1 MEIFTAIALLIV
13 IFVLFDFKSTLVDKI
28 SALTQR
34 IEALQRQIHSLQQTE
49 KPPVEKPRTSA
60 EEIKVAPTPE
70 IKRESVLEEKR
81 PPIVEEKKVAVKIK
95 DEVEEKIEDEKKD
108 EEKIERLSTQRDI
121 LEEYV
126 AKKEQKPKITIPKEP
141 QPSFFDRNPDLE
153 KFIGENLINK
163 IGIAILVLG
172 IAFFVKYAI
181 SQNWINEYG
190 RTAIGVAC
198 GAILI
203 GVAHRLRKT
212 FAAFSSVLVGGGLAV
227 LYFTITIAFHEYH
240 IFSQTVAFIIMV
252 IITGFSVLL
261 AVSYDRKELAVL
273 ALIGG
278 FTSPFLLSTGE
289 GNHVVLFTYVTIL
302 NTGILALAFFKK
314 WNVLNVLTYIFTIL
328 LFGGWL
334 LVKVVWGYQPPYA
347 SALLFGTIFFVLFF
361 LMNIINNVKENRK
374 FNGLEIS
381 LLLSNTFLYYSAG
394 MFILAHIQNGVYQ
407 GLFTAVVAVFN
418 FIFSFSLYKNGNAD
432 KNLVYMLIGLVLT
445 FVSLTAPIQLDGNH
459 ITMFWASESV
469 LLLWLSQKSGIILMK
484 KASVIILV
492 LMVGSLMNDWKQI
505 YLLYSGKE
513 LAILLNKGF
522 ITGVIAVIS
531 LFLSVYFS
539 KKDKDEFL
547 FDGIDMK
554 FYSIIL
560 NVVLIGGIYTVILLE
575 LRCQLHQHVKYYA
588 SRDLVIGCFNFGFI
602 ICLNLV
608 SRVKKDI
615 PSLAEASVLIG
626 LVAILFY
633 PLFYNEMIV
642 NVRNAYLYTH
652 RTGYATYIIHYV
664 DIVLVL
670 SLLYVCYKNLKHASF
685 KLKELDHIIMWYIC
699 FIFIYIGSAE
709 LDNIV
714 VINNYGKHVDIYAVL
729 QQNHKIGFPIFWGI
743 CSFIVMIIGMKYK
756 RRDLRIISLT
766 LFLIIILKLFLFDIR
781 GISEGGKIA
790 AFIVLGIILLI
801 VSFMY
806 QKLKKLVL
814 DDDGKNT
821 IDVLKNKEEISKS
834 EEE

>member
-1 MEIFTAIALLIV
+1 MELFTLIAIV
-13 IFVLFDFKSTLVDKI
+13 ILVFVLFDFKSTVVDKVG
-28 SALTQR
+28 ALTKQ
-34 IEALQRQIHSLQQTE
+34 IEALQRQIHSLQSIEKKTDSSTE
-49 KPPVEKPRTSA
+49 KN
-60 EEIKVAPTPE
+60 KVATEE
-70 IKRESVLEEKR
+70 IKREVKPEIRPAPIVSEKR
-81 PPIVEEKKVAVKIK
+81 PPVVEETKVEIEAK
-95 DEVEEKIEDEKKD
+95 VED
-108 EEKIERLSTQRDI
+108 QRKVPQKDI

-126 AKKEQKPKITIPKEP
+126 AQKVQKPQPFIPKEP
-141 QPSFFDRNPDLE
+141 KPSFFDRNPDLE

-203 GVAHRLRKT
+203 GVAHKLRKT

-240 IFSQTVAFIIMV
+240 IFSQTVAFVIMV
-252 IITGFSVLL
+252 LITAFSVLL
-261 AVSYDRKELAVL
+261 SISYDRKELAVL

-302 NTGILALAFFKK
+302 NIGILALAFFKK
-314 WNVLNVLTYIFTIL
+314 WNVLNILTYIFTVV
-328 LFGGWL
+328 LFAGWL
-334 LVKVVWGYQPPYA
+334 LFKLVWGYQPPYG
-347 SALLFGTIFFVLFF
+347 SALVFATIFFVLFF
-361 LMNIINNVKENRK
+361 LMNIVNNVKENRK
-374 FNGLEIS
+374 FNNVEIM

-394 MFILAHIQNGVYQ
+394 MFVLAHLGQGMYQ
-407 GLFTAVVAVFN
+407 GLFTAIVAIFN
-418 FIFSFSLYKNGNAD
+418 FIFAFSLYKNENAD
-432 KNLVYMLIGLVLT
+432 KTLVYLLIGLVLT
-445 FVSLTAPIQLDGNH
+445 FASLAAPIQLEGNH
-459 ITMFWASESV
+459 VTMFWASEAV
-469 LLLWLSQKSGIILMK
+469 LLLWLSQKSGITLMK
-484 KASVIILV
+484 KASVIIMV
-492 LMVGSLMNDWKQI
+492 LMMGSLIIDWEET
-505 YLLYSGKE
+505 YLTHSNQVLT
-513 LAILLNKGF
+513 ILFNEGF
-522 ITGVIAVIS
+522 ITGTIALVS
-531 LFLSVYFS
+531 LFLSIYFV
-539 KKDKDEFL
+539 KKDTEEFL

-554 FYSIIL
+554 FYSIVL
-560 NVVLIGGIYTVILLE
+560 NVLLIIGIYCVLILE
-575 LRCQLHQHVKYYA
+575 LRHQLHQHVSYYA

-602 ICLNLV
+602 ICLNLL

-615 PSLAEASVLIG
+615 PKLAEVSVLIG

-652 RTGYATYIIHYV
+652 RTGYAAYVIHYV
-664 DIVLVL
+664 DIVFVL
-670 SLLYVCYKNLKHASF
+670 SLLYVCYKNIKEASF

-699 FIFIYIGSAE
+699 FIFIYIGSSE
-709 LDNIV
+709 LDNLV
-714 VINNYGKHVDIYAVL
+714 VINNFGRHVNIYQVL
-729 QQNHKIGFPIFWGI
+729 EQNHKIGFPIFWGI

-766 LFLIIILKLFLFDIR
+766 LFLIIILKLFLYDIR

-821 IDVLKNKEEISKS
+821 KEEVNNKEEINKS

>member
-1 MEIFTAIALLIV
+1 MEIFTAVALIIV

-34 IEALQRQIHSLQQTE
+34 IEALQRQVHSLQQTE
-49 KPPVEKPRTSA
+49 KPPIEKPRTSA
-60 EEIKVAPTPE
+60 EEIKIAVKPE
-70 IKRESVLEEKR
+70 IKREIVHEEKLPPIIEEKR
-81 PPIVEEKKVAVKIK
+81 VEVKDEVKIK
-95 DEVEEKIEDEKKD
+95 VEVEEKV
-108 EEKIERLSTQRDI
+108 ERLSTQKDI
-121 LEEYV
+121 LKEYV
-126 AKKEQKPKITIPKEP
+126 TQKEQKPKITVPKEP
-141 QPSFFDRNPDLE
+141 QLSFFDKNPDLE

-203 GVAHRLRKT
+203 WVAHKLRKT
-212 FAAFSSVLVGGGLAV
+212 FTAFSSVLVGGGLAV

-252 IITGFSVLL
+252 FITGFSVLL
-261 AVSYDRKELAVL
+261 SVSYDRKELAIL

-289 GNHVVLFTYVTIL
+289 GNHTVLFTYVTIL
-302 NTGILALAFFKK
+302 NIGILTLAFFKK
-314 WNVLNVLTYIFTIL
+314 WNVLNVLTYIFTIV
-328 LFGGWL
+328 LFAGWL
-334 LVKVVWGYQPPYA
+334 LFKVVWGYQPPYG
-347 SALLFGTIFFVLFF
+347 SALVFATIFFVLFF
-361 LMNIINNVKENRK
+361 LMNIVNNVKENRK
-374 FNGLEIS
+374 FNNVEIM

-394 MFILAHIQNGVYQ
+394 MFVLAHIENGMYQ
-407 GLFTAVVAVFN
+407 GLFTAIVAIFN
-418 FIFSFSLYKNGNAD
+418 FIFAFSLYKNEKAD
-432 KNLVYMLIGLVLT
+432 KTLVYLLIGLVLT
-445 FVSLTAPIQLDGNH
+445 FASLAAPIQLDGNH
-459 ITMFWASESV
+459 VTMFWASEAV
-469 LLLWLSQKSGIILMK
+469 LLLWLSQKSGIKLMK
-484 KASVIILV
+484 KASVLIMV
-492 LMVGSLMNDWKQI
+492 LMIGSLTNDWKEI
-505 YLLYSGKE
+505 YLYHSSKPLN
-513 LAILLNKGF
+513 ILFNEGF
-522 ITGVIAVIS
+522 ITGTIALVS
-531 LFLSVYFS
+531 LFLSIYFV
-539 KKDKDEFL
+539 KKDSEEFL
-547 FDGIDMK
+547 IDGIDMK
-554 FYSIIL
+554 FYSIVL
-560 NVVLIGGIYTVILLE
+560 NVLLIGGIYSVLILE
-575 LRCQLHQHVKYYA
+575 LRHQLHQHISYYA
-588 SRDLVIGCFNFGFI
+588 SRDLVIGCFNFAFI
-602 ICLNLV
+602 ICLNLI
-608 SRVKKDI
+608 SKIKKEV
-615 PSLAEASVLIG
+615 PNLSEASVLIG

-652 RTGYATYIIHYV
+652 RTGYAAYVIHYV

-670 SLLYVCYKNLKHASF
+670 SLLYVCYKNLKQTSF

-714 VINNYGKHVDIYAVL
+714 VINNYGKDVDIYAVL

-814 DDDGKNT
+814 DDDS
-821 IDVLKNKEEISKS
+821 KNKIDTENNEETNKS
-834 EEE
+834 NEHEK